1 MRKLIFMETKKK
13 KSLVADRYSAVFR
26 ELGIA
31 IALALVLMSFNLK
44 SRAVFYHPEVIE
56 EDTTVFFINA
66 VPPTIEPPEKKVV
79 EQQAQKSQAEVV
91 KLIFTKKPVPEPTF
105 DTSWLDLDVVIELP
119 DFSMEKEI
127 IDLPVLDTWQLS
139 EVPSFPG
146 GPDAF
151 SNFLKENLEFP
162 EMELRYGISGKVAL
176 QFTINKKGKVIDVQ
190 VIDGSTDNF
199 KKEALRV
206 GKMIPNWNP
215 GKQSGVPVKC
225 RFIVPINFQAG

>member
-91 KLIFTKKPVPEPTF
+91 KLIFTKKPVYF
-105 DTSWLDLDVVIELP
+105 FFNILYC
-119 DFSMEKEI
+119 
-127 IDLPVLDTWQLS
+127 
-139 EVPSFPG
+139 
-146 GPDAF
+146 
-151 SNFLKENLEFP
+151 NFLIF
-162 EMELRYGISGKVAL
+162 R
-176 QFTINKKGKVIDVQ
+176 KKLYAY
-190 VIDGSTDNF
+190 
-199 KKEALRV
+199 E
-206 GKMIPNWNP
+206 IP
-215 GKQSGVPVKC
+215 
-225 RFIVPINFQAG
+225 